1 MPMPFSDVPA
11 FRRDPLKLIL
21 ERSAASEPGFVPL
34 HLGRRP
40 IWLVTEPDL
49 ARRILKWPS
58 TDLDKGRLVATL
70 KPLVGE
76 SLLTNTGERHQRSK
90 DAIHRH
96 VQRTAVTKHLDELI
110 GIINQA
116 VARMA
121 TKGGCDTTLDLP
133 PLALH
138 LACAAMFGAELISN
152 EDRLAIVKAVRI
164 VEAELADDMFRVW
177 PRLPWTADARRQ
189 RLQHARDI
197 VHSIVGRARASEH
210 KSPLLAALE
219 AAGLD
224 DEEINAEILGLF
236 IAGHHTT
243 GSTIAWILYHMAIDP
258 SIADTIAL
266 EADLVMSRLERNEIS
281 ALKQAPLSLAL
292 VNEVLRLYPAGWWT
306 SREFLRT
313 TVVDGKK
320 FKAGDMVMVSPY
332 QLHRDRRYWQDPDA
346 LHIDRDFEHPAYMPF
361 GVGPRVCVGMNLA
374 KIELQLVT
382 LQLASAFRFRLAG
395 SPEIRPH
402 ASVTLL
408 APAMTIEAGTRLD
421 TVFRRRSA

>member
-21 ERSAASEPGFVPL
+21 DRSAAAEPGFVPL
-34 HLGRRP
+34 YLGRRP
-40 IWLVTEPDL
+40 IWLVTEPEL

-76 SLLTNTGERHQRSK
+76 SLLTNTGEKHQRSK

-110 GIINQA
+110 GIINQG
-116 VARMA
+116 VARIA
-121 TKGGCDTTLDLP
+121 VDGRCDTTLDLP

-152 EDRLAIVKAVRI
+152 ADRLAIVKAVRL
-164 VEAELADDMFRVW
+164 VEAELADDMFRIW
-177 PRLPWTADARRQ
+177 PRLPWKADARRQ

-197 VHSIVGRARASEH
+197 VHSIVRRARASED
-210 KSPLLAALE
+210 KSALLAALE

-243 GSTIAWILYHMAIDP
+243 GSTIAWMLYHMAIDP
-258 SIADTIAL
+258 SIADTVAL
-266 EADLVMSRLERNEIS
+266 EADLLMSRLERNEIT
-281 ALKQAPLSLAL
+281 ALKEAPLSLAL

-306 SREFLRT
+306 SREFVRK
-313 TVVDGKK
+313 TVIDGKR
-320 FKAGDMVMVSPY
+320 FRAGDMVMVSPW
-332 QLHRDRRYWQDPDA
+332 QLHRDGRYWREPDS
-346 LHIDRDFEHPAYMPF
+346 LQVDRDFDHPAYMPF
-361 GVGPRVCVGMNLA
+361 GVGPRVCVGMSLA
-374 KIELQLVT
+374 RIELQLVA
-382 LQLASAFRFRLAG
+382 LQFASAFRFRLSGNQAV
-395 SPEIRPH
+395 RPR

-408 APAMTIEAGTRLD
+408 APTMTIETDTRLD
-421 TVFRRRSA
+421 TVFRRHIA